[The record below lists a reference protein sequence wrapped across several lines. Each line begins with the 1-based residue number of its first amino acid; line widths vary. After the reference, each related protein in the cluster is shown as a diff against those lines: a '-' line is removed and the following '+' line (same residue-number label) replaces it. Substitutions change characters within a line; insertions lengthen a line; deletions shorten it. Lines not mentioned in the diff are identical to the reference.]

1 MTLLNII
8 SVIVIAISCGTI
20 IFVRLRKLKKN
31 NVTITVDTIIEE
43 YGDNIINILQDF
55 IEIMQINI
63 NDYPTKE
70 DYIADLIS
78 LCVDSIQDNYGMTG
92 IDTSI
97 LKFVD
102 REQLAVCVSKVL
114 ESNKVECFSIL
125 PSEEI
130 TNNEKYFDE
139 EVVEALTIIE
149 SEEVSVETLVDGQIN
164 NDSSNTDEFVSVN
177 TTTDFE
183 PYTVSISE
191 ETESYVVAETPEV
204 EALSCEATADSN
216 SEEFVEDAFVVETD
230 ESITTLEAKEVHVE
244 ETVDTSVS
252 TDDSTESIDK

>member
-8 SVIVIAISCGTI
+8 AVIVITISCGTI
-20 IFVRLRKLKKN
+20 VFVRMRKLKKN

-43 YGDNIINILQDF
+43 YGDDIINILQDF

-78 LCVDSIQDNYGMTG
+78 LCVDSIQDNYSMFG
-92 IDTSI
+92 IDASI

-130 TNNEKYFDE
+130 ANNEKYFDE
-139 EVVEALTIIE
+139 EVVEALTLIE
-149 SEEVSVETLVDGQIN
+149 TEEVTTETAINDQI
-164 NDSSNTDEFVSVN
+164 DDDFSSIDEFVAVN

-183 PYTVSISE
+183 PYTVSIAE

-204 EALSCEATADSN
+204 EALSCETTIGSN
-216 SEEFVEDAFVVETD
+216 PEESAEDASVVESD
-230 ESITTLEAKEVHVE
+230 EPVTVLEAEEVHVE
-244 ETVDTSVS
+244 EAVDTEVS
-252 TDDSTESIDK
+252 TGNSTENISE